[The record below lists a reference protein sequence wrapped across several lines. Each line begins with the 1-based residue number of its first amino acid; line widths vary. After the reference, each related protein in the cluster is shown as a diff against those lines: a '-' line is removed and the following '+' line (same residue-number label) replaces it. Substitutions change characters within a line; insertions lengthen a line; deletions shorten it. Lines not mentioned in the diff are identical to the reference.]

1 MGYGICRVQK
11 VKAAAVGSMQYH
23 NDRLPGEHSNPNIDH
38 SKRGDNAEFI
48 KHGSYRAEVNDRIER
63 FRKSDRKV
71 RKDAVVLVEGVMT
84 ASPEFFEG
92 KSRDEVMAFFRD
104 GFDFVK
110 SEVGEGN
117 MVHFTVHMDESTPH
131 AHFGFTPIKDGTLSW
146 KNYFDGR
153 DALRGWQDRF
163 FEKVSKPWGLE
174 RGEKATGRTH
184 KDAAQM
190 RRDAERELHEVQGQV
205 DVKRTELDATN
216 RDLAE
221 STERLEC
228 LRQEIEELEPA
239 AQTVAESVRT
249 LWKARSN
256 GSREEEL
263 GRDIEGLRTR
273 ISDLSSQIADVDRR
287 ADEIERG
294 LPILRARCASLGER
308 FEFARAG
315 VVKALE
321 GLREVPNIVSEWAQE
336 LARKIGKHL
345 FDPNSIDYLSREMRE
360 AALPLEALSR
370 SHEAPTRSRGHGAR

>member
-48 KHGSYRAEVNDRIER
+48 KHGSYRAEVNDRIGR

-174 RGEKATGRTH
+174 RGEKDTGRTH

-239 AQTVAESVRT
+239 AQTVAEGVRT
-249 LWKARSN
+249 LWKARSD

-273 ISDLSSQIADVDRR
+273 ISDISSQIADVDRR

-294 LPILRARCASLGER
+294 LPRLRARRASLGER

-321 GLREVPNIVSEWAQE
+321 GLREVPNIVSAWAQE
-336 LARKIGKHL
+336 LARKMGKPL
-345 FDPNSIDYLSREMRE
+345 FDPNSIDYRMREMRE
-360 AALPLEALSR
+360 AARPLEALSR

>member
-174 RGEKATGRTH
+174 RGEKDTGRTH

-239 AQTVAESVRT
+239 AQTVAEGVRT
-249 LWKARSN
+249 LWKARSD

-294 LPILRARCASLGER
+294 LPRLRARRASLGER
-308 FEFARAG
+308 FESARAG

-321 GLREVPNIVSEWAQE
+321 GLREVPNIVSAWAQE
-336 LARKIGKHL
+336 LARKMGKPL
-345 FDPNSIDYLSREMRE
+345 FDPNSIDYRMREMRE
-360 AALPLEALSR
+360 AARPLEALSR
-370 SHEAPTRSRGHGAR
+370 SHEAPTRSRGHDAR

>member
-174 RGEKATGRTH
+174 RGEKDTGRTH

-228 LRQEIEELEPA
+228 LRQEIEELEPV
-239 AQTVAESVRT
+239 AQTVAEGVRT
-249 LWKARSN
+249 LWKARSD

-273 ISDLSSQIADVDRR
+273 ISDISSQIADVDRR

-294 LPILRARCASLGER
+294 LPRLRARHASLGER

-321 GLREVPNIVSEWAQE
+321 GLREVPNIVSAWAQE
-336 LARKIGKHL
+336 LARKMGKPL
-345 FDPNSIDYLSREMRE
+345 FDPNSIDYRMREMRE
-360 AALPLEALSR
+360 AARPLEALSR

>member
-174 RGEKATGRTH
+174 RGEKDTGRTH

-239 AQTVAESVRT
+239 AQTVAEGVRT
-249 LWKARSN
+249 LWKARSD

-273 ISDLSSQIADVDRR
+273 ISDISSQIADVDRR

-294 LPILRARCASLGER
+294 LPRLRARRASLGER

-321 GLREVPNIVSEWAQE
+321 GLREVPNIVSAWAQE
-336 LARKIGKHL
+336 LARKMGKPL
-345 FDPNSIDYLSREMRE
+345 FDPNSIDYQMREMRE
-360 AALPLEALSR
+360 AARPLEALSR